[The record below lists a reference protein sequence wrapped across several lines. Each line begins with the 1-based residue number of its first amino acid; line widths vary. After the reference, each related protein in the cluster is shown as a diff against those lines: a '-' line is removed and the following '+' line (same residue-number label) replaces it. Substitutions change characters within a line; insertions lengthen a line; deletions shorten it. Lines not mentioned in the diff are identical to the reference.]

1 MRLEEESL
9 MLMDILDFLEPL
21 IQGRWEYLGG
31 LFLGSLMLFLVR
43 SVYKLITEREKAKD
57 QSFAQTHLSVPI
69 KTLEKN
75 HWMVLLSIVI
85 LLFIV
90 LPVSLWITVEVLKSI
105 KDIDPGIALL
115 FVLINFIIITI
126 ILIVQVVRFKRMGR
140 RIKLIKQTNPV

>member
-1 MRLEEESL
+1 
-9 MLMDILDFLEPL
+9 MLLDILDFLEPL

-31 LFLGSLMLFLVR
+31 LFLGSLTLFLVR
-43 SVYKLITEREKAKD
+43 GVYKLISEKEKAKD

-69 KTLEKN
+69 KTLEKTY
-75 HWMVLLSIVI
+75 WMILLSIII

-115 FVLINFIIITI
+115 FVFINFILITI
-126 ILIVQVVRFKRMGR
+126 ILIVQTVRFKRMNR
-140 RIKLIKQTNPV
+140 RIKLIKSSTPL

>member
-1 MRLEEESL
+1 

-43 SVYKLITEREKAKD
+43 GIYKLISEKEKAKD

-69 KTLEKN
+69 KTLEKTY
-75 HWMVLLSIVI
+75 WMILLSILI

-90 LPVSLWITVEVLKSI
+90 LPVSLWITVEILKSI
-105 KDIDPGIALL
+105 EDIDPGLALL
-115 FVLINFIIITI
+115 FVLIDFIMITI
-126 ILIVQVVRFKRMGR
+126 ILIVQTVRFKRMNR
-140 RIKLIKQTNPV
+140 RIKLIKMSNPI